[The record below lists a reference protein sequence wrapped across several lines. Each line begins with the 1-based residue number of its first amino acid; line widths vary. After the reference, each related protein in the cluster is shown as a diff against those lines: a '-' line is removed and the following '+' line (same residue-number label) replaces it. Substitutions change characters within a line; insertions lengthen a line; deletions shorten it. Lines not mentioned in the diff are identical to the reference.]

1 MNALVYDNVVA
12 YSRLAISSSTRFPT
26 HPHDHPLVPTL
37 ASVLPRLQRVCT
49 PYTHTS
55 HCISNYHTTSNG
67 TTNARKLPTISL
79 PHRFPNLCF
88 SPLHDPGA
96 AQDKSLASVTSR
108 YLQTPTYRQ
117 QPALA
122 QTAIQSLNHG
132 HRPKAVLVHT
142 RVQVP

>member
-26 HPHDHPLVPTL
+26 HLHDHPLVPILT
-37 ASVLPRLQRVCT
+37 SVLPRLQRVCT

-67 TTNARKLPTISL
+67 TTTAEKLPTISL

-88 SPLHDPGA
+88 SPLHDTGA
-96 AQDKSLASVTSR
+96 AQDKILGKCYKSVSANADIPTTACARSNSDSVTEPWS
-108 YLQTPTYRQ
+108 
-117 QPALA
+117 
-122 QTAIQSLNHG
+122 
-132 HRPKAVLVHT
+132 
-142 RVQVP
+142 